1 MIHRTLGLLVLC
13 GLMATVS
20 LQAHHSIA
28 GVYNVKKTEKAQ
40 GTIVNV
46 KFTNPHGAMS
56 IEVKNPADGT
66 AKVWVLTTGSANV
79 LANLGISANGPNTVK
94 AGDLVDFTYYPAI
107 NGSNLGFLRSITLPN
122 KKEVEFE
129 IQ

>member
-46 KFTNPHGAMS
+46 KFTNPHGAMQ

-66 AKVWVLTTGSANV
+66 AKVWTLTTGSANV
-79 LANLGISANGPNTVK
+79 LSNLGISANGPNTVK
-94 AGDLVDFTYYPAI
+94 AGDLVDFTYYPAL